1 MGIVGYREKR
11 QKSDLEQEL
20 EASLRDVKK
29 VGYTDGF
36 NSKTSAIKAGRMKNL
51 RALEIQDERD
61 LGISSDLEVNLGSEI
76 QGPLRTRKLYSQ

>member
-1 MGIVGYREKR
+1 
-11 QKSDLEQEL
+11 
-20 EASLRDVKK
+20 
-29 VGYTDGF
+29 
-36 NSKTSAIKAGRMKNL
+36 MKNL